1 MKKKVIEYMAK
12 KNYLILVSN
21 DDGIDAPGI
30 AALVKE
36 LKKIGNIVVVA
47 PDKQQSAVGH
57 AITMNYPLRVKEYYK
72 NGKVFGYAVQ
82 GTPADCVKIA
92 VRALLKKT
100 PDIVVSGIN
109 HGSNTAISVIYSGTV
124 SAATEGTVLGIPS
137 IAVSLTTYKPAPDFS
152 YAAQFARKLSLMVL
166 RKGLPKGTLLNVNVP
181 AVPKNKIKGVMV
193 TQQGKAVWNDTFDH
207 RRDPGGVDYYWL
219 TGELENIDKELY
231 YDEAAI
237 RNHYVSVTPIHYD
250 LTDYNTLYQLKTWGI
265 EALK

>member
-1 MKKKVIEYMAK
+1 MAQKKYS
-12 KNYLILVSN
+12 ILVSN

-36 LKKIGNIVVVA
+36 LKKIADVFVVA

-57 AITMNYPLRVKEYYK
+57 AITMNYPLRVKEYSK
-72 NGKVFGYAVQ
+72 NGKFFGFAVQ

-92 VRALLKKT
+92 VRALLPRR
-100 PDIVVSGIN
+100 PDLVVSGIN

-137 IAVSLTTYKPAPDFS
+137 IAISLTTYKPSPDFS
-152 YAAQFARKLSLMVL
+152 YAATIARKLSRMVL
-166 RKGLPKGTLLNVNVP
+166 AKKISQRMLLNVNVP
-181 AVPKNKIKGVMV
+181 PLPRTKIKGILV

-219 TGELENIDKELY
+219 TGDLEDVDKELT
-231 YDEAAI
+231 YDEAAV
-237 RNHYVSVTPIHYD
+237 RNGYVSITPIHYD
-250 LTDYNTLYQLKTWGI
+250 LTDYAMLEDLKRWPIRTI
-265 EALK
+265 K